1 MMRLKFSGR
10 NLQLTLRRLIGLCL
24 MAIVLVS
31 VLTIAYSIYTT
42 VLRFIC
48 ICLLK
53 IVELSNSSFGW
64 ML

>member
-10 NLQLTLRRLIGLCL
+10 NLQLILRRLIGLCL

-31 VLTIAYSIYTT
+31 ILTIAYSIYTA

>member
-1 MMRLKFSGR
+1 MMRLKLSGR

-31 VLTIAYSIYTT
+31 VLTIAYSIYTA

-48 ICLLK
+48 IVLLK

>member
-1 MMRLKFSGR
+1 MMRLKLSGR

-31 VLTIAYSIYTT
+31 VLAIAYSIYTA

-53 IVELSNSSFGW
+53 MVELSNSSFGW
-64 ML
+64 MI

>member
-10 NLQLTLRRLIGLCL
+10 NLKLTLRRLIGLCL

-31 VLTIAYSIYTT
+31 VLTIAYSIYTV

-48 ICLLK
+48 IALLK
-53 IVELSNSSFGW
+53 MVEISSSSFGW
-64 ML
+64 MI

>member
-10 NLQLTLRRLIGLCL
+10 NLQLTLRRLTGLLL

-48 ICLLK
+48 IVLLK

>member
-1 MMRLKFSGR
+1 MMRLKL
-10 NLQLTLRRLIGLCL
+10 NAKNIQLTLRRLLGLCL

-31 VLTIAYSIYTT
+31 VLTIACSIYTA

-48 ICLLK
+48 IALLK
-53 IVELSNSSFGW
+53 MVEISNSSFGW

>member
-1 MMRLKFSGR
+1 MMRFKLSGR
-10 NLQLTLRRLIGLCL
+10 NLQLTIRRLIGLCL

-48 ICLLK
+48 IVLLK

>member
-1 MMRLKFSGR
+1 MMRLKLSGR
-10 NLQLTLRRLIGLCL
+10 NLQLTIRRLIGLCL

-31 VLTIAYSIYTT
+31 VLTIAYSIYTA

-48 ICLLK
+48 IVLLK
-53 IVELSNSSFGW
+53 IVELSNSSFRW

>member
-10 NLQLTLRRLIGLCL
+10 NLKLTLRRLIGLCL

-31 VLTIAYSIYTT
+31 VLTIAYSIYTV

-48 ICLLK
+48 IALLK
-53 IVELSNSSFGW
+53 MVEISNSSFGW
-64 ML
+64 MI

>member
-1 MMRLKFSGR
+1 MMRLKLSGR
-10 NLQLTLRRLIGLCL
+10 NLQLTIRRLIGLCL

-31 VLTIAYSIYTT
+31 VLTIAYSVYTA

-48 ICLLK
+48 IVLLK

>member
-10 NLQLTLRRLIGLCL
+10 NLQLTIRRLTGLFL

-31 VLTIAYSIYTT
+31 VLTIAYSIYTV

-48 ICLLK
+48 IALLK
-53 IVELSNSSFGW
+53 MVEISNSSFGW

>member
-1 MMRLKFSGR
+1 MMGLKLSGR

-31 VLTIAYSIYTT
+31 ILTIAYSIYTA

-48 ICLLK
+48 IALLK
-53 IVELSNSSFGW
+53 MVEISNSSFRW

>member
-1 MMRLKFSGR
+1 MMRLKLSGR
-10 NLQLTLRRLIGLCL
+10 NLQLTLRRLTGLVL

-31 VLTIAYSIYTT
+31 VLTIAYSIYTA

-53 IVELSNSSFGW
+53 MVELSNSSFGW
-64 ML
+64 MI

>member
-10 NLQLTLRRLIGLCL
+10 NLQLTLRRLTGLCL

-31 VLTIAYSIYTT
+31 ILTIAYSIYTA

-53 IVELSNSSFGW
+53 MVELSNSSFGW
-64 ML
+64 MI

>member
-1 MMRLKFSGR
+1 MMRLKLSGR
-10 NLQLTLRRLIGLCL
+10 NLQLTIRRLIGLCL

-48 ICLLK
+48 IVLLK

>member
-1 MMRLKFSGR
+1 MMRLKLSGR
-10 NLQLTLRRLIGLCL
+10 NLQLTIRRLAGLLL

-31 VLTIAYSIYTT
+31 VLTIAYSIYTA

-48 ICLLK
+48 IALLK
-53 IVELSNSSFGW
+53 MVEISNSSFGW

>member
-1 MMRLKFSGR
+1 MMRLKLSGR
-10 NLQLTLRRLIGLCL
+10 NLQLTIRRLIGLCL

-31 VLTIAYSIYTT
+31 VLTIAYSIYTA

-48 ICLLK
+48 IALLK
-53 IVELSNSSFGW
+53 MVELSNSSFGW

>member
-1 MMRLKFSGR
+1 MTRLKFSGR
-10 NLQLTLRRLIGLCL
+10 NLQLTIRRLIGLCL

-48 ICLLK
+48 IALLK

>member
-10 NLQLTLRRLIGLCL
+10 NLQLTIRRLIGLCL

-48 ICLLK
+48 IVLLK

>member
-1 MMRLKFSGR
+1 MMRVKLSKR
-10 NLQLTLRRLIGLCL
+10 NLQLTIRRLLGLLL

-31 VLTIAYSIYTT
+31 VLTIAYSIYTA

-48 ICLLK
+48 ITLLK
-53 IVELSNSSFGW
+53 MVEISNSSFGW

>member
-10 NLQLTLRRLIGLCL
+10 NLQLTLRRLTGLVL

-31 VLTIAYSIYTT
+31 VLTIAYSIYTA

-53 IVELSNSSFGW
+53 MVELSNSSFGW
-64 ML
+64 MI

>member
-31 VLTIAYSIYTT
+31 ILTIAYSIYTV

-53 IVELSNSSFGW
+53 MVEISNSSFGW
-64 ML
+64 MI

>member
-1 MMRLKFSGR
+1 MMRLKLSGR
-10 NLQLTLRRLIGLCL
+10 NLQLTIRRLTGLLL

-48 ICLLK
+48 IVLLK

>member
-1 MMRLKFSGR
+1 MMRLKLSGR
-10 NLQLTLRRLIGLCL
+10 NLQLTIRRLIGLCL

-31 VLTIAYSIYTT
+31 VLTIAYSIYTA

-48 ICLLK
+48 IVLLK

>member
-10 NLQLTLRRLIGLCL
+10 NLQLTLRRLIGLYL

-31 VLTIAYSIYTT
+31 VLTIAYSIYTA

-53 IVELSNSSFGW
+53 MVELSNSSFGW
-64 ML
+64 MI

>member
-31 VLTIAYSIYTT
+31 VLTIAYSIYTA

-48 ICLLK
+48 IVLLK

>member
-1 MMRLKFSGR
+1 MMRLKLSGR
-10 NLQLTLRRLIGLCL
+10 NLQLTIRRLIGLCL

-48 ICLLK
+48 IVLLK
-53 IVELSNSSFGW
+53 IVELSNTSFGW

>member
-1 MMRLKFSGR
+1 MMRLKLSGR
-10 NLQLTLRRLIGLCL
+10 NLQLTLRRLTGLLL

-48 ICLLK
+48 IVLLK
-53 IVELSNSSFGW
+53 IVEFSNSSFGW

>member
-10 NLQLTLRRLIGLCL
+10 NLQLTIRRLTGLLL

-48 ICLLK
+48 IVLLK

>member
-1 MMRLKFSGR
+1 MMRLKLSGR
-10 NLQLTLRRLIGLCL
+10 NLQLTLRRLTGLLL

-48 ICLLK
+48 IVLLK

>member
-1 MMRLKFSGR
+1 MMRLKLSGR
-10 NLQLTLRRLIGLCL
+10 NLQLTIRRLIGLCL

-42 VLRFIC
+42 ILRFIC
-48 ICLLK
+48 IVLLK
-53 IVELSNSSFGW
+53 IVELSDSSFGW

>member
-1 MMRLKFSGR
+1 MMRLKLSGR

-24 MAIVLVS
+24 MAIVFVS
-31 VLTIAYSIYTT
+31 VLTIAYSIYTA

-48 ICLLK
+48 IVLLK

>member
-10 NLQLTLRRLIGLCL
+10 NLKLTLRRLIGLCL

-31 VLTIAYSIYTT
+31 VLTIAYSIYTV

-53 IVELSNSSFGW
+53 MVEISNSSFGW
-64 ML
+64 MI

>member
-1 MMRLKFSGR
+1 MMRLKLSGR
-10 NLQLTLRRLIGLCL
+10 NLQLTLRRLTGLLL

-31 VLTIAYSIYTT
+31 VLTIAYSIYTA

-48 ICLLK
+48 IALLK
-53 IVELSNSSFGW
+53 MVELSNSSFGW

>member
-1 MMRLKFSGR
+1 MMRLKLSGR
-10 NLQLTLRRLIGLCL
+10 NLQLTIRRLIGLCL

-31 VLTIAYSIYTT
+31 VLTIAYSIYTV

-48 ICLLK
+48 IVLLK
-53 IVELSNSSFGW
+53 IVEISNSSFGW

>member
-1 MMRLKFSGR
+1 MMRVKLSKR
-10 NLQLTLRRLIGLCL
+10 NLQLTIRRLLGLLL

-31 VLTIAYSIYTT
+31 VLTIAYSIYTA

-48 ICLLK
+48 IVLLK
-53 IVELSNSSFGW
+53 MVEISNSSFGW

>member
-1 MMRLKFSGR
+1 MMRLKLSGR

-31 VLTIAYSIYTT
+31 FLTIAYSIYTA

-53 IVELSNSSFGW
+53 MVELSNSSFGW
-64 ML
+64 MI